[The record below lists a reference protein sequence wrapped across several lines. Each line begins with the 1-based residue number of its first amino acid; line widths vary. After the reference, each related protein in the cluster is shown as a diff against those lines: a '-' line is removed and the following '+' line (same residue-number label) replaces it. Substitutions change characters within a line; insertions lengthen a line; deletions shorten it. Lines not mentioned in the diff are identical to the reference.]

1 MDIPRVDILP
11 SSRAKVS
18 ILSVSFCYKS
28 QEIIRIQLAR
38 QSPLLW
44 TTDFKMQ
51 FVVACVQ

>member
-11 SSRAKVS
+11 SSYAKMS
-18 ILSVSFCYKS
+18 TLSVSFCYKS

-38 QSPLLW
+38 QCPLLW